1 MRAWFYVRTPAASK
15 TLDDGSVDKVY
26 PYASLMK
33 ELKPFSKVDPS
44 QEMSEERLACDKAFA
59 LACRYSGGRDLVEE
73 MVAADYWPL
82 GRRTDEFTIEM
93 VQVPVF
99 GPPEGLPF
107 PRFGAGIPED
117 ETKESFLDRVEVSTR
132 RIVGK
137 ISEKEYLQRRSALG
151 TMPRFNRVF
160 EELGIEYEDYVVPP
174 DVLLGL
180 EKKKDSSKAVAA
192 AEARKR
198 KGGGAVK
205 QLAKKRKAEV
215 VLETPVDSSSARS
228 SAAESN
234 SVASVP
240 AEAAPAGGVPEVEAS
255 RAVSSIRAPFASLLG
270 EESSDAEAPKASPA
284 RETNPAVAESPARE
298 ALDGG
303 GSPPKDGQGESS
315 DEAESVSVRRIKRAE
330 ALPRPAGDGI
340 NSLYMGKFFVDSC
353 FSLCNFFIDL
363 VSCCLYFFQRMF
375 LLGWLLRRNW
385 PKAPALRRKD
395 LLFLRGVSLRLLRWQ
410 VGLRLL
416 MFLVPVLLILRSQV
430 GLMPCA
436 RFIPWSE
443 IVFVRS
449 SAAWTLTRSFACN
462 MSTIALYVCDLLY
475 LPSRFFT
482 RRFVVTIYF

>member
-1 MRAWFYVRTPAASK
+1 M
-15 TLDDGSVDKVY
+15 
-26 PYASLMK
+26 
-33 ELKPFSKVDPS
+33 
-44 QEMSEERLACDKAFA
+44 
-59 LACRYSGGRDLVEE
+59 
-73 MVAADYWPL
+73 
-82 GRRTDEFTIEM
+82 
-93 VQVPVF
+93 
-99 GPPEGLPF
+99 
-107 PRFGAGIPED
+107 
-117 ETKESFLDRVEVSTR
+117 
-132 RIVGK
+132 
-137 ISEKEYLQRRSALG
+137 
-151 TMPRFNRVF
+151 
-160 EELGIEYEDYVVPP
+160 
-174 DVLLGL
+174 

-215 VLETPVDSSSARS
+215 VLETPVESSSARS

-270 EESSDAEAPKASPA
+270 EESSDAEAPEASPA
-284 RETNPAVAESPARE
+284 REANPAVAESPARE
-298 ALDGG
+298 ALAGG

-315 DEAESVSVRRIKRAE
+315 DEAESISVRRIKRAE

-416 MFLVPVLLILRSQV
+416 MFLVPVSLFFFCLIHW
-430 GLMPCA
+430 
-436 RFIPWSE
+436 F
-443 IVFVRS
+443 VFFGF
-449 SAAWTLTRSFACN
+449 LF
-462 MSTIALYVCDLLY
+462 
-475 LPSRFFT
+475 
-482 RRFVVTIYF
+482 

>member
-1 MRAWFYVRTPAASK
+1 MPHIDTFCSYFELQRQPKKVKDAEGVECIAQFGSCAFMPRRTMPGPRCEISYCQKGKWEKDWMRAWFYVRTPAASK

-215 VLETPVDSSSARS
+215 VLETPVESSSARS

-255 RAVSSIRAPFASLLG
+255 RAVSSVRAPFASLLG
-270 EESSDAEAPKASPA
+270 EESSDAEAPEASPA
-284 RETNPAVAESPARE
+284 REANPVVAESPARE
-298 ALDGG
+298 ALAGG
-303 GSPPKDGQGESS
+303 GSPPKEVQVESS
-315 DEAESVSVRRIKRAE
+315 DEAESASVRRIRRAE
-330 ALPRPAGDGI
+330 APLRPAGDGI
-340 NSLYMGKFFVDSC
+340 NSLYMGNDFLLIIC
-353 FSLCNFFIDL
+353 FS
-363 VSCCLYFFQRMF
+363 
-375 LLGWLLRRNW
+375 
-385 PKAPALRRKD
+385 A
-395 LLFLRGVSLRLLRWQ
+395 
-410 VGLRLL
+410 
-416 MFLVPVLLILRSQV
+416 
-430 GLMPCA
+430 
-436 RFIPWSE
+436 
-443 IVFVRS
+443 
-449 SAAWTLTRSFACN
+449 SF
-462 MSTIALYVCDLLY
+462 D
-475 LPSRFFT
+475 
-482 RRFVVTIYF
+482 

>member
-117 ETKESFLDRVEVSTR
+117 ETKESFLDRVEVSAR

-160 EELGIEYEDYVVPP
+160 EELGIEYEDYVIPP

-180 EKKKDSSKAVAA
+180 EKKKDSSKAVAL
-192 AEARKR
+192 AESKKR
-198 KGGGAVK
+198 RGGGAVK
-205 QLAKKRKAEV
+205 QLAKKRRAEV
-215 VLETPVDSSSARS
+215 VLETPVESSSARS
-228 SAAESN
+228 SGAESN
-234 SVASVP
+234 SVASAP
-240 AEAAPAGGVPEVEAS
+240 AEAAAAGGAPEVEAS
-255 RAVSSIRAPFASLLG
+255 RAVSSVRAPFASLLG
-270 EESSDAEAPKASPA
+270 EESSDAEAPEASPA
-284 RETNPAVAESPARE
+284 REANPAASEGPRVASV
-298 ALDGG
+298 GG
-303 GSPPKDGQGESS
+303 GSPPKEVQVESS
-315 DEAESVSVRRIKRAE
+315 DEAESASVRRIRRAE
-330 ALPRPAGDGI
+330 APLRPAGDGI
-340 NSLYMGKFFVDSC
+340 NSLYMGND
-353 FSLCNFFIDL
+353 
-363 VSCCLYFFQRMF
+363 F
-375 LLGWLLRRNW
+375 LLII
-385 PKAPALRRKD
+385 
-395 LLFLRGVSLRLLRWQ
+395 LFLCK
-410 VGLRLL
+410 
-416 MFLVPVLLILRSQV
+416 F
-430 GLMPCA
+430 
-436 RFIPWSE
+436 
-443 IVFVRS
+443 
-449 SAAWTLTRSFACN
+449 
-462 MSTIALYVCDLLY
+462 
-475 LPSRFFT
+475 
-482 RRFVVTIYF
+482 